1 METSKHME
9 NKLKVAFPQQN
20 NHREYPTRIYC
31 FNKTWDIHDD
41 DYKKNRPYYFH
52 PTIDKFPLEPWAET
66 LNPSCSELDWKN
78 KYSYELKGTLFD
90 RGKFELCTYKTKLG
104 EYTSFL
110 PLNPKGRQGI
120 GGRGLLGK
128 WGPNHAADP
137 IVTCFNP
144 ETNDLEILMIE
155 RTDTPGIWALPGG
168 MRDKDE
174 CLSKTVI
181 RELREETNAILDIS
195 DAELVYKGYTAD
207 QRNTDHAWLE
217 TAAYHFHIDEN
228 KRNILVNTIVAADD
242 ACKVKLIIAD
252 DSNPDYKF
260 MYGGHYDFVNPVVQK
275 LKQKNVVNNS
285 SKGFLS
291 WLFGF

>member
-1 METSKHME
+1 MYFFT
-9 NKLKVAFPQQN
+9 NFAFPIKLKSLLLIEFLKQYKIAF
-20 NHREYPTRIYC
+20 I
-31 FNKTWDIHDD
+31 
-41 DYKKNRPYYFH
+41 
-52 PTIDKFPLEPWAET
+52 
-66 LNPSCSELDWKN
+66 
-78 KYSYELKGTLFD
+78 LFED
-90 RGKFELCTYKTKLG
+90 
-104 EYTSFL
+104 
-110 PLNPKGRQGI
+110 
-120 GGRGLLGK
+120 
-128 WGPNHAADP
+128 
-137 IVTCFNP
+137 V
-144 ETNDLEILMIE
+144 
-155 RTDTPGIWALPGG
+155 
-168 MRDKDE
+168 
-174 CLSKTVI
+174 
-181 RELREETNAILDIS
+181 EETNAILDIS